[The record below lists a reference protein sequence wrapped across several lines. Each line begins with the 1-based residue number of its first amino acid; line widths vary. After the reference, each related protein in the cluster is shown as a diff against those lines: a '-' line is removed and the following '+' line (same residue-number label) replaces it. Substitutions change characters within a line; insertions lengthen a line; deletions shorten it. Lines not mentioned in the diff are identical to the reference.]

1 MALSSRTE
9 MDYTSWCSLGR
20 VSFMPKRRQLAIE
33 HLLYTGCYVG
43 HFMYF
48 YILVFTATIERNY
61 YYFSFAE
68 ETWKGYV

>member
-1 MALSSRTE
+1 MQ
-9 MDYTSWCSLGR
+9 
-20 VSFMPKRRQLAIE
+20 KRRQLAIE
-33 HLLYTGCYVG
+33 HLLYTGCYAG

-61 YYFSFAE
+61 YYLSFAE